1 MRILYVITDLI
12 VAGAQFQVL
21 YMARHF
27 RSLGWAVQVVSMV
40 QDTPLLREFENH
52 DIQVSTLN
60 MKNGVPDPRGIIK
73 LVNIIQ
79 DWQPDIVHSHMVH
92 ANLLARVTR
101 LIAKMS
107 VLICTAH
114 NINEGGRWREI
125 AYRLT
130 DSLCDITVNVS
141 RAGAERSVRVGAVPP
156 DRVLV
161 IHPGV
166 DAARFQSDQSMR
178 GKTRAAL
185 GLGDSFDWIA
195 VGRFEDNKDYPTM
208 LDAFAE
214 FHRKHPNSLLM
225 IVGKGPLEEAIKELA
240 AQSGIK
246 DAVLFLGVRRD
257 IPALMAA
264 ADAYLMSSAWEGL
277 PAVLLEAAASGLPI
291 VATDVGGN
299 REVVVHEE
307 TGYLVP
313 AKDPGALA
321 DAMNSIRE
329 MSIQERQDLG
339 LRARQNFEENFSI
352 EQIVAKWGDLY
363 LQFMQAKKL
372 KM

>member
-1 MRILYVITDLI
+1 MITDLI

-352 EQIVAKWGDLY
+352 EKVMGKWDDLY
-363 LQFMQAKKL
+363 HQFLLVSSQYSGGL
-372 KM
+372 